1 LLRVTVVAQTGVLSL
16 VPSTAP
22 AAAGVT
28 GPVSGALQAARSYP
42 STGGSPV
49 DVYAASA
56 PPPPP
61 AAPESIGYHVPAG
74 AGPPPLAYHA
84 GIAVYLSIYS
94 FI

>member
-1 LLRVTVVAQTGVLSL
+1 VTVVAQPGVLSL

-28 GPVSGALQAARSYP
+28 GPVSGALQAARSYT

-56 PPPPP
+56 PPPP

-74 AGPPPLAYHA
+74 AAPPPLAYHA
-84 GIAVYLSIYS
+84 GIAVYLSICS